1 MGKKENP
8 ESQASGW
15 SVVLA
20 SIAGESGL
28 GGSEL
33 RTQAGSWQLKGQ
45 IQPLGWSLWVAPRC
59 LKATVASV
67 PLHRV
72 SKGKLTSDSPCK

>member
-8 ESQASGW
+8 VSQASGW
-15 SVVLA
+15 SVVLS

-28 GGSEL
+28 GGPEL

-45 IQPLGWSLWVAPRC
+45 IQPLGWSLWVTSWC